1 MFEAFTKNT
10 GLHKCL
16 CCGQRVESRGKP
28 LNPER
33 CAHAFAVLTAQGFTR
48 KALLTRHR
56 EQLDYQSPG
65 LVEWLEARGT
75 SQ

>member
-1 MFEAFTKNT
+1 MFEALSETT
-10 GLHKCL
+10 DLHKCL
-16 CCGQRVESRGKP
+16 CCGQRVEARGKP
-28 LNPER
+28 LTPER
-33 CAHAFAVLTAQGFTR
+33 CAHAFAVLTALGFTR

-56 EQLDYQSPG
+56 EQLEFQSPG